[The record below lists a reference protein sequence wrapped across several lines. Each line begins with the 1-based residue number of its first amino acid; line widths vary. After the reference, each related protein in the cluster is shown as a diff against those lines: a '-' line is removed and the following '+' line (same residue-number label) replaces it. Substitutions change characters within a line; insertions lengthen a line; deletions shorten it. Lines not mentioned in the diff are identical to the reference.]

1 MINNNSVYSLN
12 SRVHKPNVIRGGNST
27 GNVKKVKD
35 TRNIDRKVSKYNISA
50 TPYCGQNADYTVSS
64 TNQVKRLVKRK

>member
-1 MINNNSVYSLN
+1 MVEIVQEIL
-12 SRVHKPNVIRGGNST
+12 
-27 GNVKKVKD
+27 KKVKD
-35 TRNIDRKVSKYNISA
+35 TINIDRKVSKYNISA